1 MPLSSLAALLRD
13 DPSVRDALGRT
24 AATVA
29 VPEAVRA
36 AYIAAIAETSSRS
49 PIVVAVPTVAE
60 AETLCDDL
68 GTWLGPDAVEW
79 FPAWETLPFER
90 VSPSTETMGRRMRVM
105 WRLGDPARSP
115 RVVVA
120 PIRAL
125 LQRLGPHIEETR
137 PVIVGVGD
145 TVDSTQLV
153 DELVGWG
160 YRREYQV
167 EHRGEVAVRGSIV
180 DVFPATANSPVRIDL
195 WGDEVERLTE
205 FSVGDQRSVAS
216 ISEVEIHPARELLVT
231 EEVAV
236 RAARLVS
243 AEPWGAAQWQRLADG
258 ETFDGMESWLPWLTD
273 TEHVLFDLLDADAQ
287 VLLVEPKRL
296 ADRGADLLAE
306 EADLAD
312 SLARTWGTDGASLR
326 RLHLHFD
333 RLLAHTAAPAWSV
346 LATASGP
353 DVPVLE
359 SHRWPTA
366 VGGGEALTAR
376 LGSLLADGYRVV
388 VAAHNAGSLD
398 RIDGMLGDSGLTLAR
413 HDAGVDPEGL
423 TLARPGGHLTVAP
436 LHEGFIASE
445 ARLAVLAESDLTG
458 RRRTHRKPKTPRK
471 ASRDA
476 QAFFADLAPGAYVV
490 HHHHGVARYGG
501 MVTRSLPGPNNTSV
515 DRDYLLLEYRGAD
528 KLYVPSDQ
536 IDAVRQ
542 YTGGSTPT
550 LSRMGGSD
558 FARTKAKV
566 RSQVAEVAQELVVL
580 YQLRTQ
586 SEGHAYPPDTPWQT
600 ELEEAFEFT
609 ETPDQDRAI
618 DDVKADME
626 SDRPMDRLV
635 CGDVGFGKT
644 EIALRAVFKAV
655 QDGRQAAILVPTT
668 LLASQHF
675 TTFSERFAPFPVRV
689 EVLSRFLTSAQA
701 KRVLQALAAGE
712 VDVVVGTHRLLGA
725 DVSIPKLGL
734 LVVDEEQRF
743 GVSHKERIKEMS
755 VGVDVLTLSATPI
768 PRTLEMSLTGI
779 RDLSLLHTAPA
790 ERQPILTYVGEFDD
804 APVAEAIRRELLRE
818 GQVFYVHN
826 RVEDIDRRASQLAEL
841 VPEARIAVAH
851 GQMDEG
857 TLEQVM
863 LDFWEGHYDVLV
875 CTTIIES
882 GIDMPMVNTLVVE
895 RADLLGLGQLHQI
908 RGRVGRSGQ
917 RAYAYLFYPPNREL
931 TEEAYERLKTIGES
945 TELGSGFRIAMRD
958 LEIRGAGNLLG
969 TGQSGHIAAV
979 GYDLYVEMVTQAIA
993 ELSGEP
999 VRQPAE
1005 IKLDLPVDAHL
1016 PDDYVAQEDLRVEAY
1031 RRLATV
1037 TSQAE
1042 VDDIAAEWIDRFGP
1056 TPEPALALLSVARV
1070 RAECSRIGITE
1081 CTATRNPDFSGP
1093 PLRAVLAPVELGA
1106 SAHMRLDRAF
1116 PGAVYKAEPARSTNS
1131 SATTPGVGGGQ
1142 LQVPVRAGH
1151 GLTEDLG
1158 TLFAQLWPPEG
1169 TEPPPLPRPTGGHAS
1184 TAPRQR
1190 STIGSR
1196 PPAPN
1201 RRPAPSPGDPAA
1213 IAEAEARAKRVA
1225 ERRARRS
1232 QR

>member
-1 MPLSSLAALLRD
+1 MPLTALASLLRD
-13 DPSVRDALGRT
+13 DPALRDALGRD

-29 VPEAVRA
+29 VPEAGRA
-36 AYIAAIAETSSRS
+36 SYIAAVAETSSRS

-60 AETLCDDL
+60 AETLADDL

-105 WRLGDPARSP
+105 WRLADPARSP
-115 RVVVA
+115 RVIVA

-125 LQRLGPHIEETR
+125 LQRLGPHVEDTE
-137 PVIVGVGD
+137 PVIVGAGD
-145 TVDSTQLV
+145 TIDSTQLV

-180 DVFPATANSPVRIDL
+180 DVFPATAQAPVRIDL

-205 FSVGDQRSVAS
+205 FSVNDQRSVAT
-216 ISEVEIHPARELLVT
+216 IAEVEIHPAREVLVT
-231 EEVAV
+231 AEVAG
-236 RAARLVS
+236 RARKLIAS
-243 AEPWGAAQWQRLADG
+243 EPWGAEQWQRLADG

-273 TEHVLFDLLDADAQ
+273 SEHVLFDLLDGDAQ
-287 VLLVEPKRL
+287 VMLVEPKRL
-296 ADRGADLLAE
+296 ADRASDLLAE

-312 SLARTWGTDGASLR
+312 ALARTWGTDGAALR

-333 RLLAHTAAPAWSV
+333 RLLAHTAAPAWS
-346 LATASGP
+346 LTATASGP
-353 DVPVLE
+353 SVPVLE
-359 SHRWPTA
+359 THLWPAA
-366 VGGGEALTAR
+366 VGGGDALTAR
-376 LGSLLADGYRVV
+376 LSSLLADGYRVV
-388 VAAHNAGSLD
+388 VAAQGSGSLE
-398 RIDGMLGDSGLTLAR
+398 RIDALLGDAGLTLGR
-413 HDAGVDPEGL
+413 HDDVGDPEGAGL
-423 TLARPGGHLTVAP
+423 TTPGGHLTVAP
-436 LHEGFIASE
+436 LHHGFIAPS
-445 ARLAVLAESDLTG
+445 ARLAVLSEADLTG
-458 RRRTHRKPKTPRK
+458 RRRTHRKPKQRK
-471 ASRDA
+471 ASQDA
-476 QAFFADLAPGAYVV
+476 QAFFADLAPGSYVV

-501 MVTRSLPGPNNTSV
+501 MVTRTLPGPNGTSV

-542 YTGGSTPT
+542 YTGGSSPT

-558 FARTKAKV
+558 FARAKAKV

-580 YQLRTQ
+580 YQKRTRT
-586 SEGHAYPPDTPWQT
+586 EGHAYPPDTPWQT
-600 ELEEAFEFT
+600 ELEDSFEFT

-618 DDVKADME
+618 DEVKADME
-626 SDRPMDRLV
+626 SERPMDRLV

-655 QDGRQAAILVPTT
+655 MDGRQAAVLVPTT

-675 TTFSERFAPFPVRV
+675 TTFTERFADYPVRV

-701 KRVLQALAAGE
+701 RRVLAALSAGE
-712 VDVVVGTHRLLGA
+712 VDVVIGTHRLLGA

-768 PRTLEMSLTGI
+768 PRTLELSLTGI
-779 RDLSLLHTAPA
+779 RDLSLLHTPPA

-863 LDFWEGHYDVLV
+863 LDFWEGAYDVLV

-882 GIDMPMVNTLVVE
+882 GIDMPLVNTLVVE

-999 VRQPAE
+999 VRIPAE

-1016 PDDYVAQEDLRVEAY
+1016 PDDYVAQEDLRIEAY

-1037 TSQAE
+1037 TTQAE
-1042 VDDIAAEWIDRFGP
+1042 VDDITAEWIDRFGAIP
-1056 TPEPALALLSVARV
+1056 DPARALLAVARV
-1070 RAECSRIGITE
+1070 RAECARIGITE
-1081 CTATRNPDFSGP
+1081 CTATRNPDFDGP
-1093 PLRAVLAPVELGA
+1093 PLRAVLAPVELSA
-1106 SAHMRLDRAF
+1106 SAEMRLGRVF
-1116 PGAVYKAEPARSTNS
+1116 PGAVYKSTPA
-1131 SATTPGVGGGQ
+1131 ATSTPGMGGAQ
-1142 LQVPVRAGH
+1142 LQVPVRSGLE
-1151 GLTEDLG
+1151 LTEDLR
-1158 TLFAQLWPPEG
+1158 TLFAHLWPADG
-1169 TEPPPLPRPTGGHAS
+1169 SDPPPLPNAPATRGRTGV
-1184 TAPRQR
+1184 
-1190 STIGSR
+1190 IGSR
-1196 PPAPN
+1196 PSAPAG
-1201 RRPAPSPGDPAA
+1201 RRPAPSPQDPAA
-1213 IAEAEARAKRVA
+1213 IAEANERAARVA
-1225 ERRARRS
+1225 ARRARRTG
-1232 QR
+1232 R

>member
-1 MPLSSLAALLRD
+1 MPLTALASLLRD
-13 DPSVRDALGRT
+13 DPALRDALGRD

-29 VPEAVRA
+29 VPEAGRA
-36 AYIAAIAETSSRS
+36 SYIAAVAETSSRS

-60 AETLCDDL
+60 AETLADDL

-105 WRLGDPARSP
+105 WRLADPARSP
-115 RVVVA
+115 RVIVA

-125 LQRLGPHIEETR
+125 LQRLGPHVEDTE
-137 PVIVGVGD
+137 PVIVGAGD
-145 TVDSTQLV
+145 TIDSTQLV

-180 DVFPATANSPVRIDL
+180 DVFPATAQAPVRIDL

-205 FSVGDQRSVAS
+205 FSVNDQRSVAT
-216 ISEVEIHPARELLVT
+216 ISEVEIHPAREVLVT
-231 EEVAV
+231 AEVAG
-236 RAARLVS
+236 RARKLIAS
-243 AEPWGAAQWQRLADG
+243 EPWGAEQWQRLADG

-273 TEHVLFDLLDADAQ
+273 SEHVLFDLLDGDAQ
-287 VLLVEPKRL
+287 VMLVEPKRL
-296 ADRGADLLAE
+296 ADRASDLLAE

-312 SLARTWGTDGASLR
+312 ALARTWGTDGAALR

-333 RLLAHTAAPAWSV
+333 RLLAHTAAPAWS
-346 LATASGP
+346 LTATASGP
-353 DVPVLE
+353 SVPVLE
-359 SHRWPTA
+359 THLWPAA
-366 VGGGEALTAR
+366 VGGGDALTAR
-376 LGSLLADGYRVV
+376 LSSLLADGYRVV
-388 VAAHNAGSLD
+388 VAAQGSGSLE
-398 RIDGMLGDSGLTLAR
+398 RIDALLGDAGLTLGR
-413 HDAGVDPEGL
+413 HDDVGDPEGAGL
-423 TLARPGGHLTVAP
+423 TTPGGHLTVAP
-436 LHEGFIASE
+436 LHHGFIAPS
-445 ARLAVLAESDLTG
+445 ARLAVLSEADLTG
-458 RRRTHRKPKTPRK
+458 RRRTHRKPKQRK
-471 ASRDA
+471 ASQDA
-476 QAFFADLAPGAYVV
+476 QAFFADLAPGSYVV

-501 MVTRSLPGPNNTSV
+501 MVTRTLPGPNGTSV

-542 YTGGSTPT
+542 YTGGSSPT

-558 FARTKAKV
+558 FARAKAKV

-580 YQLRTQ
+580 YQKRTQ
-586 SEGHAYPPDTPWQT
+586 TEGHAYPPDTPWQT
-600 ELEEAFEFT
+600 ELEDSFEFT

-618 DDVKADME
+618 DEVKADME
-626 SDRPMDRLV
+626 SERPMDRLV

-655 QDGRQAAILVPTT
+655 MDGRQAAVLVPTT

-675 TTFSERFAPFPVRV
+675 TTFTERFADYPVRV

-701 KRVLQALAAGE
+701 RRVLAALSAGE
-712 VDVVVGTHRLLGA
+712 VDVVIGTHRLLGA

-779 RDLSLLHTAPA
+779 RDLSLLHTPPA

-863 LDFWEGHYDVLV
+863 LDFWEGAYDVLV

-882 GIDMPMVNTLVVE
+882 GIDMPLVNTLVVE

-999 VRQPAE
+999 VRTPAE

-1016 PDDYVAQEDLRVEAY
+1016 PDDYVAQEDLRIEAY

-1037 TSQAE
+1037 TTQAE
-1042 VDDIAAEWIDRFGP
+1042 VDDITAEWIDRFGAIP
-1056 TPEPALALLSVARV
+1056 DPARALLAVARV
-1070 RAECSRIGITE
+1070 RAECARIGITE
-1081 CTATRNPDFSGP
+1081 CTATRNPDFDGP
-1093 PLRAVLAPVELGA
+1093 PLRAVLAPVELSA
-1106 SAHMRLDRAF
+1106 SAEMRLGRVF
-1116 PGAVYKAEPARSTNS
+1116 PGAVYKSTPA
-1131 SATTPGVGGGQ
+1131 ATSTPGMGGAQ
-1142 LQVPVRAGH
+1142 LQVPVRSGLE
-1151 GLTEDLG
+1151 LTEDLR
-1158 TLFAQLWPPEG
+1158 TLFAHLWPADG
-1169 TEPPPLPRPTGGHAS
+1169 SDPPPLPNAPATRGRTGV
-1184 TAPRQR
+1184 
-1190 STIGSR
+1190 IGSR
-1196 PPAPN
+1196 PSAPAG
-1201 RRPAPSPGDPAA
+1201 RRPAPSPQDPAA
-1213 IAEAEARAKRVA
+1213 IAEANERAARVA
-1225 ERRARRS
+1225 ARRARRTG
-1232 QR
+1232 R